1 MADDELSMPGA
12 AYGRSQIRLAEYL
25 PFGEGIFGLLMKPGH
40 KALADAQAHSVAL
53 NLRPLPLVPL
63 LPQLY
68 RLLAV
73 VALCLSLPSDS
84 RQRYKGP

>member
-1 MADDELSMPGA
+1 MADDELAMPGTV
-12 AYGRSQIRLAEYL
+12 YGRSQIRLAEYL

-40 KALADAQAHSVAL
+40 KALAEAQAWFITV
-53 NLRPLPLVPL
+53 NLRPLPFVPL

-68 RLLAV
+68 RLSVV
-73 VALCLSLPSDS
+73 VALFLSLPSDS